1 MYQRLTRTTIAW
13 MRLKKISVIAP
24 KRTYFRVFRPTK
36 HLKLHG
42 KDIAKRKK
50 RKEEV
55 KQVPEK
61 PSKELDIME
70 DISKSLQ
77 STPIAMICLAWW
89 LQQRSKIYPL
99 RRKGKSN
106 LKSTVCSSN
115 TKKTMMLQQFHN
127 HLRFRHHLRSRR
139 MAIQTQ
145 IYPAFHWTN
154 HGRMIHLENTWT

>member
-1 MYQRLTRTTIAW
+1 

-42 KDIAKRKK
+42 KDNAKRKK

-77 STPIAMICLAWW
+77 STPIAMICLA
-89 LQQRSKIYPL
+89 
-99 RRKGKSN
+99 
-106 LKSTVCSSN
+106 
-115 TKKTMMLQQFHN
+115 
-127 HLRFRHHLRSRR
+127 
-139 MAIQTQ
+139 
-145 IYPAFHWTN
+145 
-154 HGRMIHLENTWT
+154 